1 MKRLIPLILV
11 LAMVLSMAACGC
23 KHTAGE
29 LRLVSVDSAALT
41 AKWELPCTQC
51 GKVMDTKQTPTGIS
65 PTDGTLPISPQD
77 WFSCLATNIKS
88 YDSTGSLMPAAA
100 ESQDNALL
108 YTVVSMGGFRSVLS
122 FFDADSNVVTL
133 EQAALTGLAH
143 RIRLEAQFENE
154 TALEFYTLLLMI
166 AMTNNS
172 SWNSDDIN
180 ALCKQIME
188 GESVTDNGYT
198 YTMEIQ
204 SVESHTVV
212 VHIVAE

>member
-1 MKRLIPLILV
+1 MKRLILIA
-11 LAMVLSMAACGC
+11 LALTMVLSMAACGC

-29 LRLVSVDSAALT
+29 LQLISVDSAALT

-51 GKVMDTKQTPTGIS
+51 GKVMETKETPTGVS
-65 PTDGTLPISPQD
+65 PTGSTLPLSPQD
-77 WFSCLATNIKS
+77 WFACLSTNIRT

-108 YTVVSMGGFRSVLS
+108 YTVVSMSGFRSVLS

-133 EQAALTGLAH
+133 EQAAQTGLAH

-166 AMTNNS
+166 VMTNNS
-172 SWNSDDIN
+172 SWDTEGIN
-180 ALCKQIME
+180 ALCKQIMD
-188 GESVTDNGYT
+188 GQTVTDNGYS